1 MIMEERVNRV
11 ENQVARVFSDIKS
24 IEKRMTRIEQSAIQ
38 IKYSV
43 FGAVG
48 FFLLSQIGLVDFM
61 KVMI

>member
-1 MIMEERVNRV
+1 MMEERVNRV

-24 IEKRMTRIEQSAIQ
+24 IEKRMTRIEQSALQ

-48 FFLLSQIGLVDFM
+48 FFLLSQVGLVDFL
-61 KVMI
+61 KIAV

>member
-1 MIMEERVNRV
+1 MEERVNRV

-48 FFLLSQIGLVDFM
+48 FFLLSQVGLVDFM
-61 KVMI
+61 KVMV

>member
-48 FFLLSQIGLVDFM
+48 FFLLSQVGLVDFM